1 MNRFKNYL
9 SIQLNIFSHKKND
22 LLMHVATKINPKKMI
37 LNIKKMQKKHKLY
50 YSIYMKYP
58 QEANL

>member
-37 LNIKKMQKKHKLY
+37 LNIKKMQKNTNY
-50 YSIYMKYP
+50 ITP
-58 QEANL
+58 FT